1 MAAFLLSVRKLSSV
15 DGDGNSGVILAF
27 SLLLH
32 LTERSHGDVDL
43 HVKMCGYEEEEEEA
57 YAELDLAFLELISM
71 RAE

>member
-1 MAAFLLSVRKLSSV
+1 MAPFLLSVRKLSSV
-15 DGDGNSGVILAF
+15 DGGGNGGVILAF

-32 LTERSHGDVDL
+32 LTERSHGDIDL
-43 HVKMCGYEEEEEEA
+43 HVKMCRYEEEDEA